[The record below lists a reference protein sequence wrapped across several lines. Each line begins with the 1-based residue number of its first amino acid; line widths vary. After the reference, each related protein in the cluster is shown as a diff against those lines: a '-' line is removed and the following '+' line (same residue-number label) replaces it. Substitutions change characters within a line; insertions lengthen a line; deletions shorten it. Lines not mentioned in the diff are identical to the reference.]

1 MHLALRSEDVVTLFL
16 SFCLCYAYTICCL
29 KEKKKKQ
36 TYKPLLFKTKLSTEA
51 NTKTQ
56 TSDFSKKTPKPSKP
70 KNPTENINNLAFGSK
85 RTNCNPIS
93 NRMSR
98 CSLF

>member
-1 MHLALRSEDVVTLFL
+1 MHLALRSEDVVTSFL

-29 KEKKKKQ
+29 KEKKKKKQ

-56 TSDFSKKTPKPSKP
+56 TSAFGKKTPNPSNPVYTP
-70 KNPTENINNLAFGSK
+70 KILMK
-85 RTNCNPIS
+85 I
-93 NRMSR
+93 
-98 CSLF
+98 